1 MTTGTSTETQTP
13 PSNVTDSPPASSVRA
28 MWAVVA
34 RREVAVKLR
43 DRAFIIGSLAMLA
56 VIVGALALQVW
67 MAEREQTYTVV
78 ATGSAEQ
85 MSTAVAQAAPQLDD
99 KITIEV
105 KGAGDDAAARAELA
119 NGTADAW
126 LRQDGDRGW
135 VLTGQ
140 ESVPSGLE
148 TVMTQGIAAQVTA
161 DNAQEAGLTPEQLT
175 AGSAVHT
182 ALVVGDAEQRTV
194 AMVISIVLAI
204 LFYFSAVIF
213 GQQLAN
219 SVVEEK
225 QSRIVEIIST
235 SIPVSQ
241 LLIGKLVGNIVLAVG
256 QMAIYLGVGLAGLSL
271 TSYSSILPSIAG
283 GMGWFL
289 AFFLAGFTFI
299 AAMFLVAG
307 ALASRTEDVQST
319 AMPATMVAMLMFFGA
334 LFMTGS
340 IQAIA
345 SWIPPFS
352 AIIMPMRVIEGTASW
367 WQALIALVLLVAATA
382 ATLGAASRIY
392 RRALLQTSGK
402 LSMREAWTAET

>member
-1 MTTGTSTETQTP
+1 MTTTTQ
-13 PSNVTDSPPASSVRA
+13 PPAEPSGATPSSSATVRS

-43 DRAFIIGSLAMLA
+43 DRAFLLGSLVMLL
-56 VIVGALALQVW
+56 VIIGALAVQVW
-67 MAEREQTYTVV
+67 LAERDQSYTVV
-78 ATGSAEQ
+78 ATGP
-85 MSTAVAQAAPQLDD
+85 AVAVAESVARAAPAMND
-99 KITIEV
+99 KLTIEV
-105 KGAGDDAAARAELA
+105 TTASDEAAARAKLA
-119 NGTADAW
+119 DGTADAW
-126 LRQDGDRGW
+126 LRADGDHGF

-140 ESVPSGLE
+140 ESIPGDLE
-148 TVMTQGIAAQVTA
+148 TVVTQGVAAEVSA
-161 DNAQEAGLTPEQLT
+161 NNARDAGLTPEQLT
-175 AGSAVHT
+175 AGTSVQT
-182 ALVVGDAEQRTV
+182 ALVVGDAQQRTV
-194 AMVISIVLAI
+194 ALVVSFVLAI

-235 SIPVSQ
+235 SIPVTQ
-241 LLIGKLVGNIVLAVG
+241 LLIGKLVGNIVLAVA
-256 QMAIYLGVGLAGLSL
+256 QMAIFLGVGLAGLSL
-271 TSYSSILPSIAG
+271 TAYADILPAIAG

-319 AMPATMVAMLMFFGA
+319 ALPATMVAMLMFFGA

-340 IQAIA
+340 VQAIA

-352 AIIMPMRVIEGTASW
+352 AIIMPMRMIEGSSSW
-367 WQALIALVLLVAATA
+367 WQALIALALLLVATA
-382 ATLGAASRIY
+382 VVLIGASRVY

-402 LSMREAWTAET
+402 LSVRQAWVAET